1 MRTLKSKKSVELA
14 EKWIIAFAKR
24 KLGYM
29 ITSNIE
35 AVTYL
40 ESKGLEKFSKTQINY
55 WVSQFAKYT
64 AGDVI
69 TEYLSGNEYPITS
82 ACFIRCVDI
91 LGLNEFEDWAMK
103 EQRAIFTE
111 YYLTRQNSIYLF
123 LLLRNTIINSNIV
136 FKTLLLEN
144 IVTPTQYSSTT
155 DIATY
160 IFALTRCQVSKE
172 KKSEIK
178 KAKDELIRRQKQ
190 DGSWDNFITE
200 VESSLNEEEA
210 KSQKHKIFCTCCA
223 IHALFFL
230 DNEMNKR
237 RLKKAVHWLI
247 SQQDYEGCWSSPNGS
262 DVALFTGLC
271 LDSLDLVDGYL
282 PEIYRKENKIMVT
295 NSMTEK
301 NVRKEYDVFISHSN
315 TDKIEYVDG
324 LVKAI
329 KRLDIRIF
337 YDKEVI
343 SWGDNW
349 KDVIME
355 GISKSEFAIIV
366 ISNNFFDREWTE
378 KELNEFLRMQNSSK
392 QKIILPLLHNIDYEK
407 LKSKYPALQFI
418 HGFETTKHSKNDVT
432 FKLASELIKRYKK
445 LEF

>member
-1 MRTLKSKKSVELA
+1 MRSLKSKKSVELA
-14 EKWIIAFAKR
+14 EKWMIAFAKR

-40 ESKGLEKFSKTQINY
+40 KSKGLEKFSKTHVNY
-55 WVSQFAKYT
+55 WVSQFVKYT
-64 AGDVI
+64 AGEEI
-69 TEYLSGNEYPITS
+69 TEDLSVSEYPITS

-91 LGLNEFEDWAMK
+91 LGLDEFEDWAKK

-111 YYLTRQNSIYLF
+111 YYLTRYNSIYLF
-123 LLLRNTIINSNIV
+123 LLLRNKFIDSNIV
-136 FKTLLLEN
+136 FKTLVLEN
-144 IVTPTQYSSTT
+144 LVTPTQYSSTT

-160 IFALTRCQVSKE
+160 IFGLTQCQVTKE
-172 KKSEIK
+172 NRSEIK
-178 KAKDELIRRQKQ
+178 KAKDELIKRQKP
-190 DGSWDNFITE
+190 DGSWDNFTTE
-200 VESSLNEEEA
+200 VEKSFDKKGLI
-210 KSQKHKIFCTCCA
+210 SQKHNIFCTCCA

-230 DNEMNKR
+230 DNDMNKR
-237 RLKKAVHWLI
+237 RLRKAIYWLI
-247 SQQDYEGCWSSPNGS
+247 SQQDNEGCWSSPNGN

-271 LDSLDLVDGYL
+271 LDSLELVDGYL
-282 PEIYRKENKIMVT
+282 PEIYRKENSIMASS
-295 NSMTEK
+295 SMTEK
-301 NVRKEYDVFISHSN
+301 NMRKEYDVFISHSN
-315 TDKIEYVDG
+315 IDKIEYVES

-337 YDKEVI
+337 YDKEAI

-366 ISNNFFDREWTE
+366 ISESFFGREWTE
-378 KELNEFLRMQNSSK
+378 KELKEFLRMQNSSK

-407 LKSKYPALQFI
+407 LKLKYPALQFI
-418 HGFETTKHSKNDVT
+418 HGFETTKHNKNDIT
-432 FKLASELIKRYKK
+432 FRLASELIKRYKK